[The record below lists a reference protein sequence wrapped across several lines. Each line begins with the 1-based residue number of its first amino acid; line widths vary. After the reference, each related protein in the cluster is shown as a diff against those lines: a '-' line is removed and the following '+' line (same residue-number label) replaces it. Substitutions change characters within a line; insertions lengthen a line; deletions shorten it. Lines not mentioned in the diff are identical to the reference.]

1 MAYWSLRSHVER
13 RLEAAEHEPDR
24 ASRTSEL
31 ARLDTAWTLL
41 SLAAADPAPLGPRR
55 VLAAALV
62 AAVCAALLL
71 ASWGWGRDGLPR
83 VLRGGE
89 AGPGDGGGGGLVL
102 DMAAP
107 EEPEPPNAGAA
118 GEVVRDRARLIA
130 DASLDGT
137 VLEIAEAETEAPIA
151 SGPADERPY
160 WLEAGVYTLRVW
172 HPDCDQDWEQELTAV
187 VGASHEVAPE
197 LCQDTSWLVV
207 ESNVEAAQVE
217 VDGEVVGGS
226 GAARHAVEPGE
237 RQVRVVSPGFADW
250 EGIVELEGGRE
261 LKLQPRLS
269 RANPTEPGATAEAA
283 PPPPPPPA
291 ASGGRPGGGDR
302 PQSDEERELAQG
314 WHHET
319 RQWLLA
325 RYDLD
330 GSGQLDSVEELD
342 EVSCEYWQ
350 GIERSY
356 DTSRLGLSLMRAYGF
371 DGEGWKD
378 GRLGVAGSVRDLA
391 FQRMRACG
399 LRY

>member
-1 MAYWSLRSHVER
+1 M
-13 RLEAAEHEPDR
+13 
-24 ASRTSEL
+24 
-31 ARLDTAWTLL
+31 
-41 SLAAADPAPLGPRR
+41 
-55 VLAAALV
+55 
-62 AAVCAALLL
+62 
-71 ASWGWGRDGLPR
+71 
-83 VLRGGE
+83 
-89 AGPGDGGGGGLVL
+89 
-102 DMAAP
+102 
-107 EEPEPPNAGAA
+107 
-118 GEVVRDRARLIA
+118 IA
-130 DASLDGT
+130 DASLDGA
-137 VLEIAEAETEAPIA
+137 VLEVAEADTAALIA

-160 WLEAGVYTLRVW
+160 WLEAGMYTLRVW
-172 HPDCDQDWEQELTAV
+172 HPDCDRDWQQELTAV

-226 GAARHAVEPGE
+226 GAARHAVAPGE
-237 RQVRVVSPGFADW
+237 RQVRVVSPGFTDW
-250 EGIVELEGGRE
+250 EGIVELEGGRA
-261 LKLQPRLS
+261 LKLQPRLN
-269 RANPTEPGATAEAA
+269 RATSKKSAETAASS
-283 PPPPPPPA
+283 PPPPPPA
-291 ASGGRPGGGDR
+291 AAGGRPAGGGG
-302 PQSDEERELAQG
+302 PQGEEDPELAQG

-330 GSGQLDSVEELD
+330 GSGRLDSVEELD

-356 DTSRLGLSLMRAYGF
+356 DTSRLGLSLTRAYGF

-391 FQRMRACG
+391 FQRMRECG